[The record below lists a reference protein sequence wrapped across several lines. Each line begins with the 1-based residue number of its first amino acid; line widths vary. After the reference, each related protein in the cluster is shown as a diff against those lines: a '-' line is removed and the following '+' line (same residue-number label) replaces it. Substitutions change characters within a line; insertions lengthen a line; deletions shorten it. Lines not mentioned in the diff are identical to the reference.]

1 MMGKVKIFLVVV
13 GRHPPEKQNQYDVCM
28 YIHIYVY
35 IYKKIYDKELA
46 HTIMEADNSQN
57 L

>member
-13 GRHPPEKQNQYDVCM
+13 GRHPPERQNQYDVCM